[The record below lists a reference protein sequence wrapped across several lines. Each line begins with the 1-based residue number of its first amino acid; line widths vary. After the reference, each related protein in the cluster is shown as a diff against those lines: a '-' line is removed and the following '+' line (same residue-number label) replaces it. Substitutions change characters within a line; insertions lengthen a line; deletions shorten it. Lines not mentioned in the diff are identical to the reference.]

1 MFWKRYVLQSV
12 EAGRAIGRRLPKA
25 SGEPPSSSSKDY
37 RCRKNSMNLHPHP
50 RLASKLVTTH
60 APAKG
65 SRPIPSTS
73 SLNVELQKEGGGWGK
88 EIGSHLEQMDEAAGL
103 FTVLAA
109 RAAVSWLLAAWLRR
123 CLRGRCGAAWPGS
136 CDLTGDENG
145 KQLGNHLFRF
155 HFSYLF

>member
-1 MFWKRYVLQSV
+1 MGKRNRLSPG
-12 EAGRAIGRRLPKA
+12 ADGR
-25 SGEPPSSSSKDY
+25 
-37 RCRKNSMNLHPHP
+37 
-50 RLASKLVTTH
+50 
-60 APAKG
+60 
-65 SRPIPSTS
+65 
-73 SLNVELQKEGGGWGK
+73 GG
-88 EIGSHLEQMDEAAGL
+88 GL